1 MADTR
6 SIEALEAEEANAT
19 AAMNAA
25 KLALAEAVTAAAREA
40 WPAAEWRISEWNAG
54 AWLLATSER
63 WNIDVVLT
71 RQDGRWNVEATPDV
85 NRLDGPAREEATADT
100 LPDAMGALLALL
112 AEDDADAVRA
122 ALGVP

>member
-1 MADTR
+1 MTAR
-6 SIEALEAEEANAT
+6 IMLLEEAVS
-19 AAMNAA
+19 AAAVAHDAA
-25 KLALAEAVTAAAREA
+25 RTALAEAVTAAAREA